1 MYRRFQNYDEAEF
14 EEVNLEEIEEMIKS
28 LPNGKAA
35 GVDEVPNELIK
46 KGGKTLVVLIYDLI

>member
-46 KGGKTLVVLIYDLI
+46 REEIL